1 MGPNLHGVIMAMVR
15 VRMMMMRMIMMMM
28 MMMVMMMMMM
38 TKEFS
43 ESPAQASGPDLVFKV
58 AGHSATLH
66 IIFIFS
72 LPSSEPYGGI
82 LSGWSVIP
90 HLCHF

>member
-43 ESPAQASGPDLVFKV
+43 ESQAQASGTDLVFKV
-58 AGHSATLH
+58 ADHSVPHCTLSSSSH
-66 IIFIFS
+66 CHH
-72 LPSSEPYGGI
+72 PSHMAEFYQDG
-82 LSGWSVIP
+82 L
-90 HLCHF
+90 